1 MTRIAITHSPSPL
14 LTDCQLTFRR
24 REPISTERANKQHRN
39 YRHALLGAGYEV
51 RNFEMNSNCPDSV
64 FVEDVAVVLGELVL
78 LASSAVPSRQAE
90 VEPWRS
96 VLAEFAEIRE
106 LAADDFLDGGDVLK
120 VGKQLLVGVSGRTN
134 LNAVQT
140 LKSLADHVG
149 CSVHPISV
157 RDCLHLKTACT
168 ALDDETLLLNPA
180 WINTRQLPP
189 LRKIPV
195 VEAWAANILRLPA
208 GILASR
214 SHPQTNEKIDRAGYA
229 VQAISI
235 NELEKAEAGLTCMS
249 LLFD

>member
-1 MTRIAITHSPSPL
+1 MKRIAITHSPSRL
-14 LTDCQLTFRR
+14 LNNCELTFRQ
-24 REPISTERANKQHRN
+24 REAINPTRANEQHLQ
-39 YRHALLGAGYEV
+39 YRQALQDAGYEV
-51 RNFEMNSNCPDSV
+51 RNFEINSSCPDSV
-64 FVEDVAVVLGELVL
+64 FVEDVAVVLGEFVL

-96 VLAEFAEIRE
+96 VLSEFAEIRE
-106 LAADDFLDGGDVLK
+106 LAPDDLLDGGDVLK
-120 VGKQLLVGVSGRTN
+120 VGKQLLVGVSRRTN
-134 LNAVQT
+134 VNAVQT
-140 LKSLADHVG
+140 LKSLANYVG
-149 CSVHPISV
+149 FSVHPISV
-157 RDCLHLKTACT
+157 GDCLHLKTACT

-180 WINTRQLPP
+180 WINTRQIPP

-195 VEAWAANILRLPA
+195 VEAWAANILRLPT

-214 SHPQTNEKIDRAGYA
+214 SHPQTNEMIDGAGYP